1 MNSAQRDDPAVPNLY
16 YLMNFNDFGASML
29 TLFHIM
35 IVNNW
40 YLTCNMYKDISQ
52 NVIPQVFFISFW
64 VLTVLI
70 IFNLVISNVIEIYA
84 SVEDS
89 VKVRFKKNTHTKQLV
104 TIGLQDL
111 Q

>member
-52 NVIPQVFFISFW
+52 NVVPQIFFISFW
-64 VLTVLI
+64 VAARTGTAQEVAEAL
-70 IFNLVISNVIEIYA
+70 A
-84 SVEDS
+84 D
-89 VKVRFKKNTHTKQLV
+89 
-104 TIGLQDL
+104 GP
-111 Q
+111 

>member
-1 MNSAQRDDPAVPNLY
+1 MNSAQQADPYVPDLY

-40 YLTCNMYKDISQ
+40 FLTCNMYRDISQ
-52 NVIPQVFFISFW
+52 NVVPQIFFISFW

-89 VKVRFKKNTHTKQLV
+89 VKMRFKKNNQAK
-104 TIGLQDL
+104 
-111 Q
+111 